1 MAAGDGVWSALP
13 ASRGP
18 ASYERSPALYDRL
31 IPSRLYN
38 RVAWS
43 TAPADYVAFAREVV
57 ADGDGPLL
65 DAAGGSAVFTADV
78 YRAARRPIV
87 LADLSLGMLE
97 RARMRLAGAEHVTL
111 VAADATDPPFAPG
124 AFPTVACMSAVH
136 VFPDPAPVVQAL
148 WRLVAPGGRLFLS
161 GLVAETPVSSVYLRL
176 LQRAGEVGPTRT
188 LAELTE
194 VVHQATGSAVR
205 LRRRGAMAYLV
216 VSA

>member
-1 MAAGDGVWSALP
+1 VWSALP
-13 ASRGP
+13 AAVGP

-38 RVAWS
+38 RLAWS
-43 TAPADYVAFAREVV
+43 TVPADYVAFAREAV
-57 ADGDGPLL
+57 ADADGPLL

-78 YRAARRPIV
+78 YRSAQRPVV
-87 LADLSLGMLE
+87 LSDLSLGMLE
-97 RARMRLAGAEHVTL
+97 RARTRLAGAEDVTL
-111 VAADATDPPFAPG
+111 VQADATDPPFAPG

-136 VFPDPAPVVQAL
+136 VFPDPAPVVRAL

-161 GLVAETPVSSVYLRL
+161 GLVSETRVASAYLRL
-176 LQRAGEVGPTRT
+176 LQRAGEVGPPLT

-194 VVHQATGSAVR
+194 VVGQATGAPAR